1 MDVGDYMRANLA
13 KMLESV
19 DSAEVLTVGFA
30 LFPERLVT
38 DFRHSDMEAPLI
50 EVAQPMGSA
59 EERVR
64 DIRRRRPGLGSPE
77 RFYFFMWP
85 RSVQALVDFGLWQR
99 IADRVEVT
107 NHRGLGN
114 SVPDALAV
122 LRQLERD
129 EKVQAINGPRYRT
142 LWQRKAT

>member
-13 KMLESV
+13 KMLEIV

-38 DFRHSDMEAPLI
+38 DFRHSDLVAPLI

-85 RSVQALVDFGLWQR
+85 RSVEALVDFGLWQR
-99 IADRVEVT
+99 IADRVEVA
-107 NHRGLGN
+107 NHADLGT

-142 LWQRKAT
+142 LWQRKG